1 MAQSFTLSKRTELF
15 CESAIFLYPAV
26 CAKEICSTKYRRNHY
41 LKRGNEKWFCSFISP
56 TLSLSLVKQ
65 RVLSSA
71 GSEVKDLT
79 EIFQV
84 SANTVYG
91 WLNRWEGKGIVG
103 LRDLPGRGRKPIL
116 GAADLA
122 QVKQRV
128 QANAQQL
135 RVARVA
141 LKADLER
148 EFSDKTL
155 RRYLKNLLADIKDG
169 ANV

>member
-1 MAQSFTLSKRTELF
+1 MNQPFSCILLFVQKRFVQLNTEEIITLKEGMKNGSAHLF
-15 CESAIFLYPAV
+15 RQRCHCL
-26 CAKEICSTKYRRNHY
+26 
-41 LKRGNEKWFCSFISP
+41 L
-56 TLSLSLVKQ
+56 LSGEG
-65 RVLSSA
+65 RA
-71 GSEVKDLT
+71 VKDLT
-79 EIFQV
+79 EIFKV

>member
-1 MAQSFTLSKRTELF
+1 M
-15 CESAIFLYPAV
+15 
-26 CAKEICSTKYRRNHY
+26 
-41 LKRGNEKWFCSFISP
+41 
-56 TLSLSLVKQ
+56 
-65 RVLSSA
+65 
-71 GSEVKDLT
+71 T